1 MRLAWLLCF
10 VPLLTLACGGDE
22 TVTTAGSSTTSPGT
36 TGTSGATSTGE
47 TGPVDPTTGD
57 PATSTSTTT
66 STSTEPGTST
76 TADPVTS
83 STSTTTTSETSSDDT
98 GPILP
103 GECQSS
109 ADCKLFEDC
118 CECKGVPAGD
128 DLPICKLECDQT
140 ICDGLGVDE
149 AVCRLGQ
156 CIVERLDCD
165 ASQVICLV
173 APPACGPGTVPGVN
187 GDCWSG
193 ECVPGEICNVVPSC
207 DYCPATWMCV
217 SKIAF
222 GPQSIT
228 CEPIPADCP
237 GEPDCEC
244 AGAVCTDGF
253 TFCSDPGG
261 DAIDCECI
269 NC

>member
-36 TGTSGATSTGE
+36 TGTSGTPGTGE

-83 STSTTTTSETSSDDT
+83 STSTTTSETSSDDT

-128 DLPICKLECDQT
+128 DPPICKLECDQT

-165 ASQVICLV
+165 ATQVICLV

>member
-10 VPLLTLACGGDE
+10 VPLTLACGGGE
-22 TVTTAGSSTTSPGT
+22 TVTTAGTTTTSPGT
-36 TGTSGATSTGE
+36 TGTPSTD
-47 TGPVDPTTGD
+47 VDPTTGD
-57 PATSTSTTT
+57 PASTTSTTST
-66 STSTEPGTST
+66 TSTEPGTST
-76 TADPVTS
+76 TAGPVTS
-83 STSTTTTSETSSDDT
+83 STSTTTSETSGDDT

-109 ADCKLFEDC
+109 ADCMLFADC
-118 CECKGVPAGD
+118 CECKGVPIGD

-193 ECVPGEICNVVPSC
+193 ECVPGEICNVVPNC
-207 DYCPATWMCV
+207 DFCPATWMCV

>member
-83 STSTTTTSETSSDDT
+83 STSATTSETSSDDT

-118 CECKGVPAGD
+118 CECKGVPVGD
-128 DLPICKLECDQT
+128 DPPICKLECDQA
-140 ICDGLGVDE
+140 ICDGLGVEE

-156 CIVERLDCD
+156 CITERLDCD

-207 DYCPATWMCV
+207 DYCPAMWMCV

-253 TFCSDPGG
+253 TFCSDPG
-261 DAIDCECI
+261 DNAIDCECI